1 MLWGAVIVA
10 AGHGS
15 RFGRP
20 KQLVELAGAPLV
32 AWSIRTFAHMPE
44 IVDIVLVTESENIE
58 AVYAIA
64 AAVVSDKP
72 FAVVAGGNSRQA
84 SVRAG
89 VDALP
94 ARCNAVLVHDGAR
107 PLVRAND
114 VRNAMRV
121 VREGTASLLAM
132 PVVDTIK
139 VVESGKTQVKRTL
152 NRQEL
157 WAAQTPQCAT
167 VHDMRR
173 AHLEALR
180 GETQASD
187 DAALLERIGLDVVVV
202 PGTAENFKVTVPE
215 DLTRAEHLLRERAP
229 ITADQEEILLTE
241 VFIDESLIEA
251 VCNEIETRGG
261 TIDGIDRDLPS
272 GVAIRAYIASHK
284 LAGFGERFETMASG
298 QAMFTTHF
306 SHFAPRSS
314 HESLA
319 GAQTNRP

>member
-10 AGHGS
+10 AGQGS

-20 KQLVELAGAPLV
+20 KQLVELAGAPLL
-32 AWSIRTFAHMPE
+32 AWSLRTFAQMPE
-44 IVDIVLVTESENIE
+44 IIEIVLVTEPENIE

-64 AAVVSDKP
+64 AAIVNDKP
-72 FAVVAGGNSRQA
+72 FTVVRGGDSRQA

-89 VDALP
+89 LEALP

-114 VRNAMRV
+114 VRNAMRI

-139 VVESGKTQVKRTL
+139 VVENGKTHVKRTL

-180 GETQASD
+180 NESPASD
-187 DAALLERIGLDVVVV
+187 DAALLERIGVDVMVV
-202 PGTAENFKVTVPE
+202 PGTPDNFKVTVPE
-215 DLTRAEHLLRERAP
+215 DLIRAEHLLRERAP

-241 VFIDESLIEA
+241 VFIDESLIDA
-251 VCNEIETRGG
+251 VCTEIEKRGG
-261 TIDGIDRDLPS
+261 TVDGIDRDLPN

-284 LAGFGERFETMASG
+284 LAGFGERFESISSG
-298 QAMFTTHF
+298 QAIFTTHF
-306 SHFAPRSS
+306 SHFAERLS
-314 HESLA
+314 HETLA
-319 GAQTNRP
+319 GAKMSRE